1 MRKNRLR
8 AAATMMLAVALIAGC
23 GKSGAGGSEANP
35 SAAQR
40 PDLGNEPI
48 TLKFFN
54 HSAGVVNDTEM
65 ETLLVRPVQKKYP
78 NISFERVTG
87 VNLDQMI
94 AAGELPDL
102 IGSSNVSMFDMNS
115 LGVTSDL
122 KPFIERDKVDL
133 SKMEPGALEVMAKFS
148 TKGEL
153 LAMPYAMNYGVMA
166 YNKDIFDKFGVPYPK
181 DNMTWNETIE
191 LAKRVTRVQDGVQY
205 VGLDM
210 GSPHDLTRAYSLP
223 TVDEN
228 GKSLITGEGYK
239 KVFNLF
245 AQLYAIPGIVD
256 PKGKYKYGI
265 DFFLKDQRLAM
276 YPYWIANL
284 TSRIPPLIEAGQ
296 NFNWD
301 IVSWPTFDDK
311 PGLGRQFDFHLM
323 IVPPTSKNKEAAYR
337 VLEVLISEE
346 AQREMNRGTRL
357 TILKDPELKKQFASD
372 LKIYEGK
379 NLAGIFKVQPAPY
392 EIASPYDNIVNAKMN
407 DAMKK
412 IATQGV
418 DVNTA
423 LREAKEKAD
432 QEIAAQMKQ

>member
-1 MRKNRLR
+1 MRKKRLQM
-8 AAATMMLAVALIAGC
+8 AAAIMMITAFIAGC
-23 GKSGAGGSEANP
+23 GKSDNGESEANQ
-35 SAAQR
+35 SAPQR

-48 TLKFFN
+48 VLKFYN
-54 HSAGVVNDTEM
+54 HSAGVVNDIEM
-65 ETLLVRPVQKKYP
+65 ETLLVKPVQKKYP
-78 NISFERVTG
+78 NIMFERVTG
-87 VNLDQMI
+87 LNLEQMI

-102 IGSSNVSMFDMNS
+102 IGSSNVSLFEMNA
-115 LGVTSDL
+115 LGLTSDL
-122 KPFIERDKVDL
+122 KPFVDRDKLDL
-133 SKMEPGALEVMAKFS
+133 SKLEPGALEVMAKFS
-148 TKGEL
+148 SKGEL
-153 LAMPYAMNYGVMA
+153 LAMPYAMNYGVLV
-166 YNKDIFDKFGVPYPK
+166 YNKDIFDMFGVPYPK

-191 LAKRVTRVQDGVQY
+191 LAKRVTRVQDGIQY

-210 GSPHDLTRAYSLP
+210 NSPHDLTRAYSLP
-223 TVDEN
+223 TVDAN

-284 TSRIPPLIEAGQ
+284 TSRIPPLIESGQ

-301 IVSWPTFDDK
+301 LASWPTFDDK

-346 AQREMNRGTRL
+346 AQRAMNRGTRL
-357 TILKDPELKKQFASD
+357 TILSDPELKKQFAAD

-379 NLAGIFKVQPAPY
+379 NIEGIFKVQPAPY
-392 EIASPYDNIVNAKMN
+392 EIASPYDNIVNSQMN
-407 DAMKK
+407 EAMKK
-412 IATQGV
+412 IVTQGV

-432 QEIAAQMKQ
+432 QEIASQMNK